1 LFKNEQSLGADT
13 VKCRRQPL
21 IDAISLAS
29 IRLNARPPSKWNFK
43 LSGPFGSMA
52 DIRRHKFSNM
62 NWKNQMRKTLM
73 ASVAAAAL
81 LAATGLATAQGVN
94 QGGVKEAPTA
104 AAPKADTA
112 APMNAPAAK
121 GAETTAPGAASKETT
136 PQHAQ
141 GKPDAAKATT
151 GEMKVDS
158 KTKASDS
165 TTPTAKDLKNPTAAE
180 TRPTSESKTTTGEM
194 KPDSKAKA
202 SDSATTSKDLK
213 TPTAET
219 KPSTSDSKTTGNAAT
234 SATAAPP
241 AEKRTQ
247 ITSAIKQEKVE
258 ETTNVNFNI
267 SVGTAVPAGIHYY
280 PMPSRIVEIYPEWR
294 GYDFIL
300 VRGRYIVLRPHTHE
314 IVYIIEG

>member
-1 LFKNEQSLGADT
+1 
-13 VKCRRQPL
+13 
-21 IDAISLAS
+21 
-29 IRLNARPPSKWNFK
+29 
-43 LSGPFGSMA
+43 
-52 DIRRHKFSNM
+52 
-62 NWKNQMRKTLM
+62 MRKTLM
-73 ASVAAAAL
+73 VSVAVAAL

-94 QGGVKEAPTA
+94 QGGAKEAPTA

-121 GAETTAPGAASKETT
+121 GAETATPGAASKEAT

-141 GKPDAAKATT
+141 GKPDAKAT
-151 GEMKVDS
+151 GEMKVDGKS
-158 KTKASDS
+158 KATDS
-165 TTPTAKDLKNPTAAE
+165 TPPTTTSKDMKNPTAE
-180 TRPTSESKTTTGEM
+180 TKPTSDSKTTTGEM
-194 KPDSKAKA
+194 KPDGKAKP
-202 SDSATTSKDLK
+202 SDSTTTSKDLK

-219 KPSTSDSKTTGNAAT
+219 KPSTSDSKTVGNAAT
-234 SATAAPP
+234 AATAAPP

-247 ITSAIKQEKVE
+247 ISSAIKQEKVE
-258 ETTNVNFNI
+258 EVTNVNFNI
-267 SVGTAVPAGIHYY
+267 SIGTAVPAGVRYH